1 MNPARPSP
9 MPDFVSGP
17 FFEGLAACELRVQRC
32 TACGA
37 LQLGEL
43 ACNACHATSLE
54 WIPASGKGVI
64 HSFVVMHSDFHPAFS
79 ADLPYNVAMVE
90 LDEGPRLYAN
100 IVGITNSELRVG
112 MRVKVAYSPLDSG
125 VTVPVF
131 SPDS

>member
-1 MNPARPSP
+1 MNPSRPSP
-9 MPDFVSGP
+9 VPDFVSGP
-17 FFEGLAACELRVQRC
+17 FFEGLAAGELRVQRC

-37 LQLGEL
+37 LQIGEL

-54 WIPASGKGVI
+54 WIRANGKGAI
-64 HSFVVMHSDFHPAFS
+64 HSFVVMHSDFHPAFTLN
-79 ADLPYNVAMVE
+79 LPYNVATVE

-100 IVGITNSELRVG
+100 ITGIADGDLRVG
-112 MRVKVAYSPLDSG
+112 MRVTVGYSRLDSG